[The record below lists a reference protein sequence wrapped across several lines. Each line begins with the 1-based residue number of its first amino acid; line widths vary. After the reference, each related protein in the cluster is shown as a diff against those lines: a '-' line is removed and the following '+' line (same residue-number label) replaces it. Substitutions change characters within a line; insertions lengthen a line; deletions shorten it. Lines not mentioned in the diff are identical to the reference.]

1 MALTARYVRSEPGTA
16 DVAQTFAVDA
26 GLFYRHAVAA
36 SHRVTFGFQAANV
49 GGALD
54 YGAGNRQLPWVLKA
68 GAAAELGFSEAH
80 GLTLTAETEYR
91 LRPSELRAWSGSF
104 GAEYRC
110 FGILALRGGYRMGD
124 RSTGEYRYGSAG
136 AGLRWKYVA
145 ADAAY
150 LLAGSS
156 SPLRNTWIL
165 SVLFSW

>member
-1 MALTARYVRSEPGTA
+1 MPDSSTGMQWP
-16 DVAQTFAVDA
+16 
-26 GLFYRHAVAA
+26 
-36 SHRVTFGFQAANV
+36 HRVTFGFQAANV

-68 GAAAELGFSEAH
+68 GAAAELGLSEAH

-136 AGLRWKYVA
+136 AGFRWKYVA

-165 SVLFSW
+165 SVLFNW